1 MLPLPVV
8 PVVEGVEG
16 LAAVAGG
23 AEALA
28 LTLGDDADAIRS
40 GTVGTDAEPVLAGA
54 DSLTE
59 LGC

>member
-8 PVVEGVEG
+8 PVVEDVDG
-16 LAAVAGG
+16 LAAVEGG
-23 AEALA
+23 AEVLA
-28 LTLGDDADAIRS
+28 LMFGDDADAIWS
-40 GTVGTDAEPVLAGA
+40 GAVGTDAEPVLAGA